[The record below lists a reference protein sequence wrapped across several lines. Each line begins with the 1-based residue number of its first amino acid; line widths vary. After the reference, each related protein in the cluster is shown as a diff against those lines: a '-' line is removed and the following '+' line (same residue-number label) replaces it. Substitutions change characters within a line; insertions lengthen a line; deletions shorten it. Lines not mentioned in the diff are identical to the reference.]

1 MRKLHKK
8 LRKGSLYDILYLN
21 RSLNLT
27 IETKINFVREILLG
41 INYIHQS
48 PVKIIGN
55 LTSRNCM
62 IDSRFHIRIGDFDL
76 ATCDRWIRRQGLCAE
91 NCHYHDLEEEK
102 LLWIAPE
109 VLIRND
115 FSFWNYRQ
123 GLSNLPR
130 SKYPEEDMYS
140 FGIILQELIFAQ
152 GPAFTAEII
161 TIEEKVAKMLTNEL
175 VLVKQNFSGVQLTR
189 FQRDRYFSDI
199 INCNSK

>member
-1 MRKLHKK
+1 M
-8 LRKGSLYDILYLN
+8 YLN

-76 ATCDRWIRRQGLCAE
+76 ATCNKWIRKQGQGAE
-91 NCHYHDLEEEK
+91 NSHYHDLEEEK

-109 VLIRND
+109 VRVI
-115 FSFWNYRQ
+115 
-123 GLSNLPR
+123 NLV
-130 SKYPEEDMYS
+130 S
-140 FGIILQELIFAQ
+140 
-152 GPAFTAEII
+152 
-161 TIEEKVAKMLTNEL
+161 
-175 VLVKQNFSGVQLTR
+175 
-189 FQRDRYFSDI
+189 
-199 INCNSK
+199 